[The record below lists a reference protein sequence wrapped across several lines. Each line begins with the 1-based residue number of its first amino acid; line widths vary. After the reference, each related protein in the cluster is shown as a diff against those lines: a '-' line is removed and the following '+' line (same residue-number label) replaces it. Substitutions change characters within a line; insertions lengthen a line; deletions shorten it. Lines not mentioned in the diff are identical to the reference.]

1 MADSPRKKLS
11 ISGLKQTLRLLS
23 YIKPYRFK
31 FGLGL
36 FLLLLSSGANLAF
49 PKLLGDLVN
58 AAQSV
63 DFSKTINQ
71 VAGWL
76 MLVLIAQ
83 AVVSFFRVVLFVE
96 VTEKALAQLR
106 QDTYNHIIAL
116 PMAFFAQ
123 ARVGELNSRISSDI
137 TQLQDTFTSTL
148 AEFIRQIIII
158 VGGIALLGMTSWKL
172 TLFML
177 VTLPPVI
184 VVAILFG
191 KYIRTYGKKVQQSV
205 AESNTIV
212 EETLQGIATVKSFAN
227 EPYERNRYQQRVL
240 EVAAIAVKGGW
251 YRAAFASFIILGLF
265 GVVVAVIWQGTRL
278 IASGEIDAGQLFSFV
293 LYSGFIGG
301 SIGGLADVYARLQK
315 AVGATEDLFGLLDQA
330 TETTA
335 QKGQLRVQSGTL
347 AFDQVAFAYPSRP
360 DTPVLKNIQFELKP
374 GQKLALVG
382 KSGAG
387 KSTLTQLLFRFYA
400 PTSGTI
406 TLNGTDIQEYDLSDW
421 RNHLAIVPQD
431 VLLFGG
437 SIGENIRY
445 GKPDATEEEVKW
457 AAQQAH
463 AWEFIVRFPDQLQ
476 TVVGERGI
484 QLSGGQ
490 RQRIAIARAILKN
503 PKLLILDEATSN
515 LDANSEFQVQQ
526 ALETLMQGR
535 TSLVI
540 AHRLSTVRSA
550 DLILLLHE
558 GAIVEAGSYEA
569 LMAKPNGL
577 FADLARLQ
585 LK

>member
-1 MADSPRKKLS
+1 MAETNRKKLS
-11 ISGLKQTLRLLS
+11 ISGLKQTLRLLA

-31 FGLGL
+31 FGLGM

-58 AAQSV
+58 AAQAE
-63 DFSKTINQ
+63 DFADSINQ

-76 MLVLIAQ
+76 MLVLVAQ

-106 QDTYNHIIAL
+106 QDTYNHIIGL
-116 PMAFFAQ
+116 PMSFFAQ

-172 TLFML
+172 TAFML
-177 VTLPPVI
+177 ATLPPVI
-184 VVAILFG
+184 VVAIVFG
-191 KYIRTYGKKVQQSV
+191 RYIRTYGKKVQQSV

-212 EETLQGIATVKSFAN
+212 EETLQGVATVKAFAN
-227 EPYERNRYQQRVL
+227 EPYERNRYEKRVL

-278 IASGEIDAGQLFSFV
+278 IATGEIDAGQLFSFV

-330 TETTA
+330 TE
-335 QKGQLRVQSGTL
+335 QGQEGHLHEVPSGVLT
-347 AFDQVAFAYPSRP
+347 FQHVGFAYPSRP
-360 DTPVLKNIQFELKP
+360 DTPVLKNIEFELKP
-374 GQKLALVG
+374 GQTLALVG

-387 KSTLTQLLFRFYA
+387 KSTLTQLLFRFYD
-400 PTSGTI
+400 PTAGSI
-406 TLNGTDIQEYDLSDW
+406 ALNGTDIRAFDLHAW
-421 RNHLAIVPQD
+421 RNHLAMVPQD

-445 GKPDATEEEVKW
+445 GKPGATDEEVMA

-463 AWEFIVRFPDQLQ
+463 AWEFIQRFPDQLN

-503 PKLLILDEATSN
+503 PKLLILDEATSS

-526 ALETLMQGR
+526 ALETLMEGR

-550 DLILLLHE
+550 DQILVVQD
-558 GAIVEAGSYEA
+558 GAIAESGTYDQ
-569 LMAKPNGL
+569 LMSQGGY
-577 FADLARLQ
+577 FAELAALQ

>member
-1 MADSPRKKLS
+1 MAETNRKKLS
-11 ISGLKQTLRLLS
+11 ISGLKQTLRLLA

-31 FGLGL
+31 FGLGM

-58 AAQSV
+58 AAQAE
-63 DFSKTINQ
+63 DFADSINQ

-76 MLVLIAQ
+76 MLVLVAQ

-106 QDTYNHIIAL
+106 QDTYNHIIGL
-116 PMAFFAQ
+116 PMSFFAQ

-172 TLFML
+172 TAFML
-177 VTLPPVI
+177 ATLPPVI
-184 VVAILFG
+184 VVAIVFG
-191 KYIRTYGKKVQQSV
+191 RYIRTYGKKVQQSV

-212 EETLQGIATVKSFAN
+212 EETLQGVATVKAFAN
-227 EPYERNRYQQRVL
+227 EPYERNRYQKRVL

-330 TETTA
+330 TEH
-335 QKGQLRVQSGTL
+335 GQEGHLHEVPSGVLT
-347 AFDQVAFAYPSRP
+347 FQQVGFAYPSRP
-360 DTPVLKNIQFELKP
+360 DTPVLKNIEFELKP
-374 GQKLALVG
+374 GQTLALVG

-387 KSTLTQLLFRFYA
+387 KSTLTQLLFRFYD
-400 PTSGTI
+400 PTAGSI
-406 TLNGTDIQEYDLSDW
+406 ALNGKDIRAFDLHDW
-421 RNHLAIVPQD
+421 RNHLAMVPQD

-445 GKPDATEEEVKW
+445 GKPGATDEEVMT

-463 AWEFIVRFPDQLQ
+463 AWEFIQRFPDQLN

-503 PKLLILDEATSN
+503 PKLLILDEATSS

-526 ALETLMQGR
+526 ALETLMEGR

-550 DLILLLHE
+550 DQILVVQDGTIAE
-558 GAIVEAGSYEA
+558 SGTYDQ
-569 LMAKPNGL
+569 LMSQGGY
-577 FADLARLQ
+577 FAELAALQ